1 MQKVA
6 ILQHAEGEWIGSM
19 QGWFADKA
27 FELQTYRLDF
37 NEALP
42 TIDTFGWLLIM
53 GGPMSVN
60 DEDTYP
66 WLPAEKKLIKE
77 AIEAGKKVMGICLG
91 GQLIACAMG
100 AKVYQNEQQEIGWH
114 TVTKTDDTATW
125 MPDSFEPLSWHGECF
140 ELPVNAFPFASS
152 LITPYQGFHL
162 GKYVWALQFH
172 LEAEHGTVDAF
183 YSIEKSLPDG
193 EYVQSEAELFDDTPY
208 LQQSREAI
216 FALLHQ
222 MNE

>member
-42 TIDTFGWLLIM
+42 TIDTFDWLLIM

-77 AIEAGKKVMGICLG
+77 AIEAGKKVMGIERSTFIFHNGKLVKEYR
-91 GQLIACAMG
+91 
-100 AKVYQNEQQEIGWH
+100 KVKAAGHAEQVLEDL
-114 TVTKTDDTATW
+114 K
-125 MPDSFEPLSWHGECF
+125 
-140 ELPVNAFPFASS
+140 
-152 LITPYQGFHL
+152 
-162 GKYVWALQFH
+162 ALQ
-172 LEAEHGTVDAF
+172 A
-183 YSIEKSLPDG
+183 
-193 EYVQSEAELFDDTPY
+193 
-208 LQQSREAI
+208 
-216 FALLHQ
+216 
-222 MNE
+222 